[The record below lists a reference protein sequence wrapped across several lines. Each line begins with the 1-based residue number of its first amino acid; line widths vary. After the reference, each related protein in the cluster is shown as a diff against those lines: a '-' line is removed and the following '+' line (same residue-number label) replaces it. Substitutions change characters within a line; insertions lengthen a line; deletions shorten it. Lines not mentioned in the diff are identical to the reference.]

1 MHLNHEKKKKRLS
14 CPTPDRSLSQHSPR
28 DTLGVYM
35 EEYSS
40 GASVQFRRQLLMG
53 WCEIERRL
61 HLVELPECGSLVAH
75 GQTNVS
81 AIGD

>member
-1 MHLNHEKKKKRLS
+1 
-14 CPTPDRSLSQHSPR
+14 
-28 DTLGVYM
+28 M

-40 GASVQFRRQLLMG
+40 VASVQFRRQLLMG

-81 AIGD
+81 VIGD